1 MPNYR
6 RLISY
11 IYAYEGGVK
20 GKNIGFAKIEIRN
33 GQCRIHVNVKRIF
46 LGNSDI
52 GVYLLSPQKEI
63 MLGRIFVRNG
73 TGEFRVNVNADDV
86 ENSGC
91 SMEQCYGLT
100 IHEMESTWRTYTTI
114 WEDAVAQAA
123 EVELANVT
131 AQETGTLLKKQEE
144 FSVSE
149 EIRRELEAEDS
160 RKNENVPWKEPEIV
174 SGENPETEAGATA
187 GGEAE
192 KTTAETHA
200 EGTVTE
206 SQAEG
211 TAAESQAGGTAA
223 ESQAEGTVTESQAE
237 GTVTESQAEGT
248 VTESQAGGAAA
259 ESQAEG
265 AAAESQAEGTTA
277 ESQAERATEEATAE
291 GQINE
296 EAKKEAQKEEYIEP
310 KNIADSEKDKAVMP
324 DNIEKTAARDN
335 GGEESKNS
343 PKEAPETEQSAEDG
357 WKRGSLAEPL
367 WRGGILPE
375 ESQGGSG
382 RDSVQERVLKFAKVF
397 LQGRV
402 PADGESLSQG
412 NITGEAAP
420 ANRASETP
428 ARQMPRPRTM
438 PAPRPE
444 PGDPARLAELDRLE
458 REETARDNIWS
469 QLQRRYAKV
478 LAFDYADGCEILSI
492 KPQDIGMLPRENWI
506 YGNNSFL
513 LHGYYNYRHLI
524 LARLENPGGEPRY
537 LLGVP
542 GHYFSNE
549 KNLASMFG
557 FPYFVLAKKQPEQD
571 GRFGYWYTDL
581 RL

>member
-206 SQAEG
+206 SQA
-211 TAAESQAGGTAA
+211 
-223 ESQAEGTVTESQAE
+223 
-237 GTVTESQAEGT
+237 
-248 VTESQAGGAAA
+248 GGAAA

-265 AAAESQAEGTTA
+265 TAAESQAEGTTA

>member
-1 MPNYR
+1 MSNYR

-52 GVYLLSPQKEI
+52 GVYLLSSQKEI
-63 MLGRIFVRNG
+63 LLGRIFIRNG
-73 TGEFRVNVNADDV
+73 AGEFRTNVNAGDV
-86 ENSGC
+86 ENSGYG
-91 SMEQCYGLT
+91 MEQCYGLT
-100 IHEMESTWRTYTTI
+100 IHETESTWRTYTTI

-131 AQETGTLLKKQEE
+131 AQEAKRQPEGEE
-144 FSVSE
+144 GFSVSE
-149 EIRRELEAEDS
+149 EIRRELEEED
-160 RKNENVPWKEPEIV
+160 KEDVPWKTAGEDGSGQQDAENVAAGEEPGRDTAAEIRGGQPDGGQPQGGTEGLREKNPESGEGQANAENPV
-174 SGENPETEAGATA
+174 SGETAAGTGDPADRTEASGQESPPGAAELQNAGNPLGAEPLA
-187 GGEAE
+187 GGIDR
-192 KTTAETHA
+192 
-200 EGTVTE
+200 
-206 SQAEG
+206 
-211 TAAESQAGGTAA
+211 GGKA
-223 ESQAEGTVTESQAE
+223 
-237 GTVTESQAEGT
+237 
-248 VTESQAGGAAA
+248 
-259 ESQAEG
+259 
-265 AAAESQAEGTTA
+265 
-277 ESQAERATEEATAE
+277 
-291 GQINE
+291 
-296 EAKKEAQKEEYIEP
+296 
-310 KNIADSEKDKAVMP
+310 SE
-324 DNIEKTAARDN
+324 
-335 GGEESKNS
+335 
-343 PKEAPETEQSAEDG
+343 EDG
-357 WKRGSLAEPL
+357 WKKGAVTEPL
-367 WRGGILPE
+367 WRGGTPPGE
-375 ESQGGSG
+375 EIPRSG
-382 RDSVQERVLKFAKVF
+382 QDSVQEKVLKFARVL
-397 LQGRV
+397 LQGRSPAEGGNSGQEAAGNQV
-402 PADGESLSQG
+402 PTILQMPSPPAPPTA
-412 NITGEAAP
+412 IKKEAAP
-420 ANRASETP
+420 S
-428 ARQMPRPRTM
+428 RPD
-438 PAPRPE
+438 

-458 REETARDNIWS
+458 QEEMDRGSIWN

-478 LAFDYADGCEILSI
+478 LAFEYTGGCEILSI

-524 LARLENPGGEPRY
+524 LARLENPNGEPRY